1 MAYSG
6 VDPRFLEKRFIC
18 IKPIFKLGERFI
30 KLMHTFMN
38 FGRNQVKNDLV
49 FTNVNGQVT
58 TILAA
63 ILVNLHRTKPIFELG
78 CFAMIVFQMYCF
90 YKCSV
95 ALPHGAM
102 GWSAVCDCGI
112 S

>member
-1 MAYSG
+1 M
-6 VDPRFLEKRFIC
+6 
-18 IKPIFKLGERFI
+18 
-30 KLMHTFMN
+30 
-38 FGRNQVKNDLV
+38 KNDLV
-49 FTNVNGQVT
+49 FTNVNGQVA

-63 ILVNLHRTKPIFELG
+63 ILVNFHQTKPIIELG
-78 CFAMIVFQMYCF
+78 CFAIIVLQMYCY

-95 ALPHGAM
+95 ALPHGAV